1 MTEYPILNAVH
12 NGLKKSSVKRDTV
25 CIASD
30 VFYAPEAVEPLG
42 VDFINTHRGRSIAFG
57 TGMKLGNPD
66 LKVICFVGDLA
77 TLGGNHLV
85 HAGRRNME
93 LLVICI
99 NNFVYPIETGKE
111 SSEYAFSAYSNFER
125 PFTIPHIAKSC
136 GAIFVARWTAL
147 HSEELSA
154 SIAKALGKQGFSVI
168 EVVSPGGNYFAGIDS
183 LENERELV
191 QYWYEHSVVK
201 HGEDTMNVAIES
213 GKDLI
218 VGEFIERERPTF
230 LDSYNARLSEILGE
244 KFVPYG
250 GKSDGD

>member
-1 MTEYPILNAVH
+1 MTEYPILTAVQ
-12 NGLKKSSVKRDTV
+12 NGLKKSPVKKEQV

-30 VFYAPEAVEPLG
+30 VYYAPEAIKPLG
-42 VDFINTHRGRSIAFG
+42 VDYVHTHRGRSIAFG
-57 TGMKLGNPD
+57 TGLKLGNPD
-66 LKVICFVGDLA
+66 LSIIAFVGDLA

-99 NNFVYPIETGKE
+99 NNFVYPTEKGEE

-125 PFTIPHIAKSC
+125 PFNIPHIAKSC
-136 GAIFVARWTAL
+136 GAIFVARWTPL
-147 HSEELSA
+147 HSKELSA
-154 SIAKALGKQGFSVI
+154 SIAKALGKHGCSVI
-168 EVVSPGGNYFAGIDS
+168 EVISPGGNYFAGIDP
-183 LENERELV
+183 LKNEQKLIK
-191 QYWYEHSVVK
+191 YWHDHAVVK
-201 HGEDTMNVAIES
+201 NGEDTMNVAIES
-213 GKDLI
+213 GQDLI